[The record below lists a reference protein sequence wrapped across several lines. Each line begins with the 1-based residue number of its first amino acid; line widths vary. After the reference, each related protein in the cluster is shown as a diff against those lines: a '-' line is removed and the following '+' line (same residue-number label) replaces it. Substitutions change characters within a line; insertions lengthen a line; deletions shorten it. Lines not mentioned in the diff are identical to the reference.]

1 MTSIEPAG
9 FNGINGAT
17 GDFLPSPS
25 VEEISRAARGAPE
38 ENAVD
43 HDLLLAK
50 HQAQEES
57 FGVPFGVDPADLAQT
72 GWGLVF
78 AHDAPADVIDALKG
92 LRELRQAQ
100 AGARYREFQ
109 GPAGHRPGDRSR
121 TWLARQGVAP
131 GQAQVDK
138 VPYYLLIIGGA
149 EAIPFRFQYELGVN
163 YAVGRLHFDT
173 PQEYRNYAESVIAA
187 EGRAGRA
194 EAPRASFFGV
204 CNEDDRATRMSS
216 SMLVDPLAQALAPR
230 HPDWQLQQIMAVS
243 ATKAALAACLKSQP
257 SLLFTAS
264 HGMGFPADDAHQRL
278 DQGALLCQDWP
289 GPMRHRGAIPP
300 DFYFSAA
307 DVDEHTDLSGV
318 IAFHFAC
325 YGAGTPLLDDYPQ
338 AGGARAQVA
347 AAPFVARLPQ
357 RLTGK
362 PGGAALAVIGHVERA
377 WTYSFS
383 WPGLGAQTSTFEN
396 CLHALMSGARIGA
409 AMDAFA
415 MKHADLAVALNGELE
430 DIRFGAAVNDYSL
443 AGLWTAHHD
452 ARSYVV
458 IGDPAVRIHV

>member
-1 MTSIEPAG
+1 MDTDPTG

-17 GDFLPSPS
+17 GDYLPSPS
-25 VEEISRAARGAPE
+25 VEEISRAARGAPAQ
-38 ENAVD
+38 NVVD

-50 HQAQEES
+50 HQTQEET

-72 GWGLVF
+72 GWGMLF
-78 AHDAPADVIDALKG
+78 AHDAPAEVIDALKA
-92 LRELRQAQ
+92 LRELREAQ
-100 AGARYREFQ
+100 AGARYKMFQ
-109 GPAGHRPGDRSR
+109 GPSGHRPDERAR
-121 TWLARQGVAP
+121 MWLGRQGVAP

-138 VPYYLLIIGGA
+138 VPYYLLIIGGP

-163 YAVGRLHFDT
+163 YAVGRLNFDS
-173 PQEYRNYAESVIAA
+173 PQEYRNYAESVIAV
-187 EGRAGRA
+187 EGRAGQPGEHRA
-194 EAPRASFFGV
+194 NFFGV
-204 CNEDDRATRMSS
+204 CNADDRATQLSS
-216 SMLVDPLAQALAPR
+216 TVLVDPLANALALK
-230 HPDWQLQQIMAVS
+230 HPAWQFQQVMAAS
-243 ATKAALAACLKSQP
+243 ATKAALAACLQSRP

-264 HGMGFPADDAHQRL
+264 HGMGFPAGDARQRP

-289 GPMRHRGAIPP
+289 GPMRHRGPIPK
-300 DFYFSAA
+300 DYYFSAA
-307 DVDEHTDLSGV
+307 DVDESADLSAT

-325 YGAGTPLLDDYPQ
+325 YGAGTPLLDDYPE
-338 AGGARAQVA
+338 AGNTRAQIA
-347 AAPFVARLPQ
+347 AAPFLARLPQ

-362 PGGAALAVIGHVERA
+362 PGGAALAVVGHVERA

-396 CLHALMSGARIGA
+396 CLHALMSGVRIGA

-415 MKHADLAVALNGELE
+415 MKHADLAVSLNGELE
-430 DIRFGAAVNDYSL
+430 DIKYGAAVSDYAL

-458 IGDPAVRIHV
+458 IGDPAVRIPV

>member
-17 GDFLPSPS
+17 GDYLPSPS
-25 VEEISRAARGAPE
+25 VEDISRAARGAPAE
-38 ENAVD
+38 GVVD

-50 HQAQEES
+50 HQAQEET

-78 AHDAPADVIDALKG
+78 AHDAPAELVDALKG
-92 LRELRQAQ
+92 LRELREGQ
-100 AGARYREFQ
+100 AGARCKVFQ
-109 GPAGHRPGDRSR
+109 GAGGHRPDERTR
-121 TWLARQGVAP
+121 TWLVRQGVAP

-138 VPYYLLIIGGA
+138 VPYYLLLVGGP

-187 EGRAGRA
+187 EGHAGPPGT
-194 EAPRASFFGV
+194 PRASFFGV
-204 CNEDDRATRMSS
+204 CNEDDRATQMSS
-216 SMLVDPLAQALAPR
+216 SMLVDPLAHALAPK
-230 HPDWQLQQIMAVS
+230 HPTWQFQQVMAAG
-243 ATKAALAACLKSQP
+243 ATKAALAACLQSRP

-264 HGMGFPADDAHQRL
+264 HGMGFPADDARQRL

-289 GPMRHRGAIPP
+289 GPMHHRGAIPQ
-300 DFYFSAA
+300 DYYFSAA
-307 DVDEHTDLSGV
+307 DVAESADLSGT

-338 AGGARAQVA
+338 VGNTRAQIA
-347 AAPFVARLPQ
+347 AAPFVAKLPQ

-362 PGGAALAVIGHVERA
+362 PGGAALAVVGHVERA

-383 WPGLGAQTSTFEN
+383 WPALGAQTSTFEN
-396 CLHALMSGARIGA
+396 CLHALMSGVRIGA

-415 MKHADLAVALNGELE
+415 MKHADLAVSLNGELE
-430 DIRFGAAVNDYSL
+430 DIQYGAAVNDYTL
-443 AGLWTAHHD
+443 AGLWTAYHD

-458 IGDPAVRIHV
+458 IGDPAVRLPV

>member
-1 MTSIEPAG
+1 MTGTEGAG

-17 GDFLPSPS
+17 GGYLPSPS
-25 VEEISRAARGAPE
+25 VEEISRAARGVPAE
-38 ENAVD
+38 SAVD

-50 HQAQEES
+50 RQAQEET

-78 AHDAPADVIDALKG
+78 AHDASAEVVDALKG
-92 LRELRQAQ
+92 LCGLRQAQ
-100 AGARYREFQ
+100 AGARYKVFQ
-109 GPAGHRPGDRSR
+109 GPAGYRPDERAR
-121 TWLARQGVAP
+121 TWLGRQGVAP

-138 VPYYLLIIGGA
+138 VPYYLLLVGGP
-149 EAIPFRFQYELGVN
+149 ETIPFRFQYELGVN

-173 PQEYRNYAESVIAA
+173 ALEYRNYAESVTAA
-187 EGRAGRA
+187 EGRAAQAG
-194 EAPRASFFGV
+194 APRASFFGV
-204 CNEDDRATRMSS
+204 CNDDDRATQMSS
-216 SMLVDPLAQALAPR
+216 SMLVEPLAQALVSR
-230 HPDWQLQQIMAVS
+230 HPDWQFQQVMAAN
-243 ATKAALAACLKSQP
+243 ATKANLAACLQSRP

-264 HGMGFPADDAHQRL
+264 HGMGFPADDARQRP

-289 GPMRHRGAIPP
+289 GPMHHRGAIPA
-300 DFYFSAA
+300 DYYFSAA
-307 DVDEHTDLSGV
+307 DVAEGTDLSGT

-338 AGGARAQVA
+338 AGSTRAQLA
-347 AAPFVARLPQ
+347 AAPFVAKLPQ

-362 PGGAALAVIGHVERA
+362 PGGAALAVVGHVERA

-396 CLHALMSGARIGA
+396 CLHALMSGVRIGA

-415 MKHADLAVALNGELE
+415 MKHADLAVSLNGELE
-430 DIRFGAAVNDYSL
+430 DIKYGAAVNDYAL

-452 ARSYVV
+452 VRSYVV
-458 IGDPAVRIHV
+458 IGDPAVRISV